1 VLRVTSRNARF
12 QQFQALLGNRGK
24 RQRNREFLVQG
35 VRPITL
41 AAEFGWPFRALLYDA
56 ERPLSAW
63 ARTMLRDVPALQ
75 VAMSPALLA
84 ELGEKEAAPPELVA
98 VVEMPEDDLD
108 RIPAGPGF
116 LGVVLDR
123 PASPGNIGSIIRS
136 ADAFGAD
143 GIIVTG
149 HAADIYDPRAVRAST
164 GSLFARPVVRVP
176 SPREVAAWVSAQRAR
191 GCPIVLAG
199 TDEHGDVDV
208 FDADLTRPVLL
219 LVGTESTGLST
230 AWRDLCDLT
239 VRIPITGAASSLNAA
254 NAATVVL
261 YEITRQR
268 LLAARSLSASLALP
282 GGSRRGL
289 RRWRALAGGCPRGG
303 NRGYAADQGAETG
316 CQGPER
322 RDRDPHREVGP
333 AGHGGWRGCRR
344 RGRRRRASGGR
355 RGRDRGRWRWR
366 RRCMAARRGHEGQ
379 DER

>member
-1 VLRVTSRNARF
+1 VLRVSSRNARF

-24 RQRNREFLVQG
+24 RQKNREFLVQG

-63 ARTMLRDVPALQ
+63 ARGLLRDVQALQ

-84 ELGEKEAAPPELVA
+84 ELGEKDAGPPELIA
-98 VVEMPEDDLD
+98 VVGMPDDDLD

-164 GSLFARPVVRVP
+164 GSLFARPVVRAP
-176 SPREVAAWVSAQRAR
+176 SHREVAAWVTGQRVR

-199 TDEHGDVDV
+199 ADEHGETDV
-208 FDADLTRPVLL
+208 FDADFTQPTML
-219 LVGTESTGLST
+219 LVGTEATGLSSG
-230 AWRDLCDLT
+230 WRDLCDLT

-254 NAATVVL
+254 SAAAAVL
-261 YEITRQR
+261 CEITRQR
-268 LLAARSLSASLALP
+268 LTAQR
-282 GGSRRGL
+282 
-289 RRWRALAGGCPRGG
+289 
-303 NRGYAADQGAETG
+303 
-316 CQGPER
+316 
-322 RDRDPHREVGP
+322 
-333 AGHGGWRGCRR
+333 
-344 RGRRRRASGGR
+344 
-355 RGRDRGRWRWR
+355 
-366 RRCMAARRGHEGQ
+366 
-379 DER
+379 